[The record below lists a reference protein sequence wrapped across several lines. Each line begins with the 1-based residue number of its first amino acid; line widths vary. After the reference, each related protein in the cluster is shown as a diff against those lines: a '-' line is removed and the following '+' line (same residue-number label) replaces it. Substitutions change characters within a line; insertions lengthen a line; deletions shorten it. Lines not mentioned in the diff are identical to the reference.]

1 MRPGNGNLVFYIIQ
15 ISDVV
20 FEDRSV
26 IAEVDQTLTCTIS
39 GLSQD
44 TPVTWI
50 GPDNNEI
57 STSDTNNYVIAQGTF
72 SSGNKESTL
81 TIKTVKLQSL
91 TSSSVFKCQMKSSLY
106 PTFSPEVVNE
116 MTLTL
121 LGALGMLIL
130 TSLNSFN

>member
-1 MRPGNGNLVFYIIQ
+1 M
-15 ISDVV
+15 

-26 IAEVDQTLTCTIS
+26 LADVDQKLTCTIS

-57 STSDTNNYVIAQGTF
+57 SDSDTSNYVVDQG
-72 SSGNKESTL
+72 SYSLGSKSSTL

-91 TSSSVFKCQMKSSLY
+91 SSSSIFKCQLKSALF

-121 LGALGMLIL
+121 LGTLGMLG
-130 TSLNSFN
+130 SFL